1 MRKYE
6 VTYIAHPDLDA
17 DAFTQL
23 NDQVQGWV
31 KETGGTIEKADVW
44 GKKKLA
50 YPVKKQTE
58 GQYVLLTVQMEPA
71 GTGQLE
77 RQFGLQESVLRF
89 MIVAVDESGEEAAA

>member
-6 VTYIAHPDLDA
+6 ITYIAHPDLDA
-17 DAFTQL
+17 EAFQQL

-31 KETGGTIEKADVW
+31 KDSGGTVEKADIW

-58 GQYVLLTVQMEPA
+58 GQYVLLLVHMEPP

-89 MIVAVDESGEEAAA
+89 LIVAADEREEENAA